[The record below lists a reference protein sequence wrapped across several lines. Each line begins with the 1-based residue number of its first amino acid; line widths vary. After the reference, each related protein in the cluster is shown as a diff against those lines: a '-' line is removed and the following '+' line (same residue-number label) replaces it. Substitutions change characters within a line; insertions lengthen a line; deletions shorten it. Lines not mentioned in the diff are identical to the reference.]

1 MFGLLK
7 FKYTKAFTMTE
18 SPVALTGDEDTA
30 SAISRTLN
38 ALAVDNAFT
47 MTEIPVTL
55 AGDEATALAVD
66 ASLLPIDLERVKVR
80 TLQRRLARCQDEI
93 RQLQSMLKQTQ
104 ADLERQI
111 QQTILIQKKQLI
123 RKRITDLN
131 EEPVEP
137 VPCDDI
143 QALKDEL
150 ALTQKNFADELEMS
164 KKREAKILH
173 LQEQLDS
180 LKQRRIHE
188 EISEE
193 KKNDVMIKNLKK
205 QRSELFAVIH
215 KQVKLIDVLRQQRS
229 HVEAAT
235 LLSIT
240 ENDFLKVVGNR

>member
-1 MFGLLK
+1 
-7 FKYTKAFTMTE
+7 MTE
-18 SPVALTGDEDTA
+18 SPVALTGHEDTA

-47 MTEIPVTL
+47 MTEIPVAL

-123 RKRITDLN
+123 RTRITDLN
-131 EEPVEP
+131 EEPVVP

>member
-47 MTEIPVTL
+47 TTEIPVAL

-123 RKRITDLN
+123 RTRITDLN
-131 EEPVEP
+131 EEPVVP

>member
-1 MFGLLK
+1 
-7 FKYTKAFTMTE
+7 MTE
-18 SPVALTGDEDTA
+18 SPVALTGHEDTA

-47 MTEIPVTL
+47 MTEIPVAL

-123 RKRITDLN
+123 RTRITDLN
-131 EEPVEP
+131 EEPVVP

-150 ALTQKNFADELEMS
+150 ALTQKNFKDELEMS